1 MNGIDIY
8 LNEVEYN
15 FEVMKDIWVNYP
27 EKRKVREKLAKNS
40 WVSLYNGEE
49 AKQKI
54 SFLLDSEMSKLS
66 KFYEFSKGN
75 KELSNKLISE
85 FFSKIKEKYNGEEIL
100 DSQEYFDFLK
110 SLKNLEVGKVAGLEI
125 PAGIN
130 LRNVSKRAA
139 EVERDLSG
147 LDIKD
152 KMYESLFTQL
162 TKLKE
167 FESKLVMRSE
177 IEARISDIDW
187 FMNIDVCDIEKGI
200 LKLEDSL
207 LEKVHLQVIGEY
219 IKRFMQARE
228 SWIGIFDEVEIEFEE
243 YYQKLKEVNDIF
255 ESMAMLAG
263 MGWDLNKSVFSDKKW
278 LEIQNISKL
287 LEEKEKLKKLI
298 DSIGRMKENESFD
311 FDGIIK
317 EVANSKKKKISK
329 LSKNE
334 TLGTHYSNDLT
345 RVLPMELVNL
355 TNEALENVF
364 YSKYIEDRLNTY
376 LLGGKHFETQQQNKN
391 GAKKSKKKQK
401 GPIIM
406 CVDTSSSM
414 MGEPEKIAKACVF
427 AMMKKASL
435 EDRRVYLVSFSSI
448 DEIKEYEL
456 TDPEKGLENLLEFL
470 LFSFGGGTDYVTP
483 LKRSIKIL
491 KKENYRKADI
501 LLVSD
506 GMCDMDHEYIK
517 KLKLEKQKLDFKI
530 HSLIIG
536 SEISEDEFSDRII
549 NYSDIA

>member
-27 EKRKVREKLAKNS
+27 EKRKIREKLAENG
-40 WVSLYNGEE
+40 WLSLYNGEKSKE
-49 AKQKI
+49 KI
-54 SFLLDSEMSKLS
+54 SFLLDLEISKLS
-66 KFYEFSKGN
+66 KFHEFSKGN
-75 KELSNKLISE
+75 KELSSKLISE
-85 FFSKIKEKYNGEEIL
+85 FFSKIKEKYHGEEIL

-110 SLKNLEVGKVAGLEI
+110 SLKNLEVEKLAVLKI
-125 PAGIN
+125 PAGGTPH
-130 LRNVSKRAA
+130 NVSQRR
-139 EVERDLSG
+139 VEMESELAG
-147 LDIKD
+147 LGIKD
-152 KMYESLFTQL
+152 EMYESLFTEL
-162 TKLKE
+162 SELKE
-167 FESKLVMRSE
+167 LESNLVIKYEMQ
-177 IEARISDIDW
+177 ARISDINW
-187 FMNIDVCDIEKGI
+187 FMNIDISDVEKGI
-200 LKLEDSL
+200 LKLEDST
-207 LEKVHLQVIGEY
+207 LEKAHLQAIREY
-219 IKRFMQARE
+219 LERFLHARE
-228 SWIGIFDEVEIEFEE
+228 SWTGIFDEVEIEFEE

-263 MGWDLNKSVFSDKKW
+263 MGWDLNKNVFSDKKW

-298 DSIGRMKENESFD
+298 DSIGRMKENDSFD

-334 TLGTHYSNDLT
+334 TLGTYYSNDLT

-355 TNEALENVF
+355 TNEALENIF

-456 TDPEKGLENLLEFL
+456 TNPEKGLENLLEFL

-517 KLKLEKQKLDFKI
+517 KLKLEKEKLDFKI
-530 HSLIIG
+530 HSFIIG
-536 SEISEDEFSDRII
+536 SEIGQDGFSDRII